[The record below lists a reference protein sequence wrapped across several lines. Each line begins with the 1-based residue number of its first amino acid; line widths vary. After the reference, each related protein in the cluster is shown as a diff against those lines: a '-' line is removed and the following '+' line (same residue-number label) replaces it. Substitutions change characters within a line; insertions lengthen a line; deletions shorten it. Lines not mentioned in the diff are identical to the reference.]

1 MSEFVCRAFWF
12 AFFAAAVS
20 FPVAADEVLTR
31 GSFTGASGHDTRG
44 EVSVVKTAGGEKL
57 VLGSDFSFDGAP
69 DPKVGFG
76 AGGTY
81 DPESQLSHLRRNA
94 GEQTYDIPNTLDLS
108 GYDEVY
114 IWCQRYSVPLGVA
127 RLR

>member
-1 MSEFVCRAFWF
+1 MSEFICRALLF

-20 FPVAADEVLTR
+20 FPVAADEVLAR
-31 GSFTGASGHDTRG
+31 GIFTGASGHDTGG
-44 EVSVVKTAGGEKL
+44 EVSVVKTAGGDNL
-57 VLGSDFSFDGAP
+57 VLGPNFTFDGAP

-76 AGGTY
+76 ARGTY
-81 DPESQLSHLRRNA
+81 DPASQLSPLRRNA
-94 GEQTYDIPNTLDLS
+94 GQQTYDIPSTLDLS

>member
-1 MSEFVCRAFWF
+1 MSKFIYRACVL

-20 FPVAADEVLTR
+20 FPAAADEVLAR
-31 GSFTGASGHDTRG
+31 GSFTGASGHDTGG
-44 EVSVVKTAGGEKL
+44 EVAVVKTAGGDKL
-57 VLGSDFSFDGAP
+57 VLGSDFTFDGAP

-76 AGGTY
+76 AGGAY
-81 DPESQLSHLRRNA
+81 DPKSQLSPLKRNA
-94 GEQTYDIPNTLDLS
+94 GQQTYDIPNTLDLS

>member
-1 MSEFVCRAFWF
+1 MSRIICRAFLF

-20 FPVAADEVLTR
+20 FPAAADEVLAR

-44 EVSVVKTAGGEKL
+44 EVSVVKTEGGDKL
-57 VLGSDFSFDGAP
+57 VLGPDFTFDGAP

-76 AGGTY
+76 ARGAY
-81 DPESQLSHLRRNA
+81 DPASQLSHLRRNA
-94 GEQTYDIPNTLDLS
+94 GQQTYDIPNTLDVS

-114 IWCQRYSVPLGVA
+114 IWCQQYSVPLGVA
-127 RLR
+127 HLR